1 MIAALRANKVPAVT
15 LAFWVAKIFATTVG
29 ETGGDAVSM
38 SLNLGYLVATAIFA
52 VIFLVALALQ
62 LAAKRYHPFTYWFVI
77 VATTTVGTTISDYLD
92 RTAGLGYPLASLL
105 LFALVIAILLAWK
118 FTTGSIAVA
127 HIADRRSEAF
137 YWCAILVSNTL
148 GTALGDYLSDTWD
161 FGFDGGAAVFGGLIL
176 LIALLY
182 KFTALPRPYLF
193 WAAFILTRPLGAT
206 VGDIITKP
214 MAQGGL
220 SLDRIGA
227 SLVIL
232 AAMTAVIVFTSLRK
246 PAAPGIAG
254 H

>member
-1 MIAALRANKVPAVT
+1 VSDDLRASKVPTVT

-38 SLNLGYLVATAIFA
+38 SLNLGYLVATGIFA
-52 VIFLVALALQ
+52 AIFLVALALQ
-62 LAAKRYHPFTYWFVI
+62 LAARRYHPFTYWFVI

-92 RTAGLGYPLASLL
+92 RTAGLGYPLASAL
-105 LFALVIAILLAWK
+105 LFSLVIVILLVWR
-118 FTTGSIAVA
+118 FTTGSISVA
-127 HIADRRSEAF
+127 HISDRRNETF

-161 FGFDGGAAVFGGLIL
+161 FGFDGGAVVFGSLIL
-176 LIALLY
+176 LIAILY
-182 KFTALPRPYLF
+182 KTTSLPRPWLF

-214 MAQGGL
+214 VAHGGL
-220 SLDRIGA
+220 NLDRIAA

-232 AAMTAVIVFTSLRK
+232 AAMAACIAFTSLRK
-246 PAAPGIAG
+246 PASPGAAG